1 MSSSISLSPIE
12 DCQLYQKRTI
22 FCSKDGKVKEIQ
34 IKTHEKK
41 NQNKQYKYKYKY
53 KWCGSKY

>member
-1 MSSSISLSPIE
+1 MSSSISLSPVE

-22 FCSKDGKVKEIQ
+22 FQNKGGKIKEIQ

-41 NQNKQYKYKYKY
+41 NQTIKYKYKC
-53 KWCGSKY
+53 KWCSSKSN

>member
-22 FCSKDGKVKEIQ
+22 FQNKNGKVKEIQ
-34 IKTHEKK
+34 IKTHKKKEEKT
-41 NQNKQYKYKYKY
+41 QYKYKY
-53 KWCGSKY
+53 KWCGSKSD

>member
-22 FCSKDGKVKEIQ
+22 FQNKNGKMKEIQ
-34 IKTHEKK
+34 IKTHKK
-41 NQNKQYKYKYKY
+41 NDQKKNYQC
-53 KWCGSKY
+53 KWCGSKSD

>member
-22 FCSKDGKVKEIQ
+22 FRSKDGKVKEIQ
-34 IKTHEKK
+34 IKTHKKKEEKT
-41 NQNKQYKYKYKY
+41 KYKYKC
-53 KWCGSKY
+53 KWCGSKSD